1 MLNPN
6 INLLAYGTDSYKVS
20 HWAFYPEGTT
30 LVYSYGEPRT
40 GGMFPNV
47 TFFGMQY
54 VLSHLEGEFVTTE
67 RIDEAEAVANAHI
80 GPGVFNREGWE
91 YIRDNFNGRIPLRV
105 QALPE
110 GLTLAESN
118 CLFTVQNL
126 GGEQTKWLTN
136 WFETIISLVWYPT
149 TIMTASR
156 EVRRI
161 IANYLDLTG
170 DMAGLPFKLHDF
182 GMRGVSCLEQAAIG
196 GGAHLATGAM
206 GTDTMIALDFL
217 KRYYSADDMP
227 AFSIRATE
235 HSIMTARGIEG
246 EADVVRQILDNTPN
260 DQMVAMVGDS
270 YDMISFIE
278 DILAT
283 PDIYERI
290 VARTAPVIIRPDSG
304 TLPQIDVDVFRALER
319 VFGSSF
325 NDKGFAVLPDYVR
338 MIQGD
343 GIKWYRPLEARMRD
357 YGDYDSQAPEAYYG
371 PWRHTVEDVLQ
382 AFLKDRIS
390 ADNIAFGSGGGLL
403 QQFDRDSQRFA
414 IKCSYVERDG
424 KAYEIFKRPATDPT
438 KNSKRGRLG
447 VMPNVDGE
455 FVTVSEAEAG
465 QLNMLRD
472 VFYSGL
478 RMNLMTLEEVR
489 SNAALPQTETV

>member
-20 HWAFYPEGTT
+20 HWAFYPPGTT

-40 GGMFPNV
+40 GGMFPTV
-47 TFFGMQY
+47 TFFGLQY

-67 RIDEAEAVANAHI
+67 RIDEAEEIANAHL
-80 GPGVFNREGWE
+80 GPGVFNRAGWE
-91 YIRDNFNGRIPLRV
+91 FIRDNFNGRLPLRV
-105 QALPE
+105 QAIPE
-110 GLTLAESN
+110 GLTVAESN
-118 CLFTVQNL
+118 CLYTIQNL
-126 GGEQTKWLTN
+126 GGEETKWLTN
-136 WFETIISLVWYPT
+136 WFETIISTVWYPT
-149 TIMTASR
+149 TVMTASR
-156 EVRRI
+156 EVRKI
-161 IANYLDLTG
+161 ILNYLELTG
-170 DMAGLPFKLHDF
+170 DPVGLPFKLHDF

-206 GTDTMIALDFL
+206 GTDTMIALDFV
-217 KRYYSADDMP
+217 KRYYGADEMP

-246 EADVVRQILDNTPN
+246 EADVVRQVLDNTPN

-343 GIKWYRPLEARMRD
+343 GIKWYTPDWGSE
-357 YGDYDSQAPEAYYG
+357 Y
-371 PWRHTVEDVLQ
+371 RHTVEDILQ
-382 AFLKDRIS
+382 AFLEQRIS

-414 IKCSYVERDG
+414 IKCSYSERDG

-447 VMPNVDGE
+447 VMPNMDGE
-455 FVTVSEAEAG
+455 LITVSEAEAG

-489 SNAALPQTETV
+489 SNAALPQTESV